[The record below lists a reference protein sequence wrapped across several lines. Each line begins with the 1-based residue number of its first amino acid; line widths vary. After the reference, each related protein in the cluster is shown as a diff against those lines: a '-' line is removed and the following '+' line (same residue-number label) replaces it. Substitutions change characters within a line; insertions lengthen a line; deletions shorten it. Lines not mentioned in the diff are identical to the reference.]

1 MSFEIV
7 TIKHKGLPVETV
19 TVEHKELLSKIVT
32 MKEIRLRIIFFLLV
46 FLILGK
52 LFLNCRTNS
61 RKRMIMTSLL
71 MWLNLSVATLNVTLQ
86 LLDLYK
92 YRFGREIE
100 KVYLFCIEFV
110 SMHVLLLLV

>member
-1 MSFEIV
+1 LSFEIV

-52 LFLNCRTNS
+52 
-61 RKRMIMTSLL
+61 
-71 MWLNLSVATLNVTLQ
+71 
-86 LLDLYK
+86 
-92 YRFGREIE
+92 
-100 KVYLFCIEFV
+100 
-110 SMHVLLLLV
+110 